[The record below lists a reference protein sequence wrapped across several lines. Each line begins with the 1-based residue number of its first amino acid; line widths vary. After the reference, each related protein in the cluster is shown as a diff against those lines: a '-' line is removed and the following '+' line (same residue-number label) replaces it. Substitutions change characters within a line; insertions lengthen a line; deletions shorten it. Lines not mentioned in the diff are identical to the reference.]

1 MFGIENH
8 IIKFIFINEYMQKIS
23 TVIVQLLQCN
33 CLNTDVDVTVLWLL
47 DMYTKDVDNNF
58 IFKGQREDG

>member
-1 MFGIENH
+1 
-8 IIKFIFINEYMQKIS
+8 MQKIS